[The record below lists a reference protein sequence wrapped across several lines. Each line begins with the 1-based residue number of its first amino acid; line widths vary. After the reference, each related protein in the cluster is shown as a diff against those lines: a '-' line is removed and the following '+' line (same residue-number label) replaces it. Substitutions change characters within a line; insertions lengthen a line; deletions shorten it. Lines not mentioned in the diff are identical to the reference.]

1 MSGGGRKRYDIVG
14 ICTKF
19 SLGVFVW
26 LWIEGVYDTAMSY
39 ILSFFSFFFFLN
51 ELRETQPKSVSALV
65 FLENMK
71 MCKAQS

>member
-1 MSGGGRKRYDIVG
+1 MSGGGRQRYDIVG
-14 ICTKF
+14 ICTTF

-39 ILSFFSFFFFLN
+39 IWSFFFFFN

-71 MCKAQS
+71 MGKAQS